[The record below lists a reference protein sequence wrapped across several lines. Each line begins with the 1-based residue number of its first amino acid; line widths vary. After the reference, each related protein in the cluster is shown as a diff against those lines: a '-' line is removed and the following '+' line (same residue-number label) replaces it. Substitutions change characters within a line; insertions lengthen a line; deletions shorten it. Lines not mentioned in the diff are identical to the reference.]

1 MVINGKTISNLTEE
15 EKVLLEKKFSSFKRL
30 PVESNNVCP
39 NYYNPYHDPRNC
51 PGFLQILSLGRC
63 TDRRRYVE
71 NFCRKNRTAKKAAP
85 PPSTARSAI

>member
-39 NYYNPYHDPRNC
+39 N
-51 PGFLQILSLGRC
+51 
-63 TDRRRYVE
+63 
-71 NFCRKNRTAKKAAP
+71 
-85 PPSTARSAI
+85 